1 MQCHKDGEY
10 MTFLIVLG
18 SHRSGTSALTGVLV
32 SLGFTAGRRL
42 MPPNQFNER
51 GYFEDVSVSQCNEAL
66 LQKLGRSWRDERLL
80 PLGWA
85 TSGHA
90 IEGSAALGRSL
101 REGFDLSAHCV
112 LKDPRLCRLLPVV
125 ERAFGLYEVAPKY
138 VISLRTP
145 YAVVPSL
152 TRRDGIAPSRAALL
166 YLAYL
171 LEAERETRG
180 KPRVFVQY
188 ESLLADWR
196 TCVGTIAQ
204 ELKVPKLAIDALPPG
219 AIARAQAFLSP
230 ELNHAPQALAQY
242 GGEKPMQMA
251 LAVYECLC
259 TPGEHSTTLLD
270 ALYIE
275 WKQYL
280 EGIEPWL
287 SEAVAHEKLM
297 ESLPRLLWEGGDR
310 DTRVPQ
316 QSAFSFLLWAS
327 ASKEYCGENTKR
339 LTWQFNDDNQ
349 HRYVLPLCPD
359 PITGLRWD
367 ITECPAFCRI
377 NRLWIEDAT
386 GAIVWNWDTG
396 EALLAQPSPDLCL
409 LGVNDENVF
418 ELISIGMDPYG
429 VIQVPPTVLAQLKE
443 GWAVCADW
451 RAFVPTQGIKPVL
464 ARLMNLMDSL
474 SQTQRKLQGAQES
487 LDVLKRESANESQA
501 LRELQQQRNQV
512 RTEIIRAEAQIE
524 MLKELLLGD
533 S

>member
-1 MQCHKDGEY
+1 
-10 MTFLIVLG
+10 
-18 SHRSGTSALTGVLV
+18 
-32 SLGFTAGRRL
+32 
-42 MPPNQFNER
+42 
-51 GYFEDVSVSQCNEAL
+51 
-66 LQKLGRSWRDERLL
+66 
-80 PLGWA
+80 
-85 TSGHA
+85 
-90 IEGSAALGRSL
+90 
-101 REGFDLSAHCV
+101 
-112 LKDPRLCRLLPVV
+112 
-125 ERAFGLYEVAPKY
+125 
-138 VISLRTP
+138 
-145 YAVVPSL
+145 
-152 TRRDGIAPSRAALL
+152 
-166 YLAYL
+166 
-171 LEAERETRG
+171 
-180 KPRVFVQY
+180 
-188 ESLLADWR
+188 
-196 TCVGTIAQ
+196 
-204 ELKVPKLAIDALPPG
+204 
-219 AIARAQAFLSP
+219 
-230 ELNHAPQALAQY
+230 
-242 GGEKPMQMA
+242 
-251 LAVYECLC
+251 
-259 TPGEHSTTLLD
+259 
-270 ALYIE
+270 
-275 WKQYL
+275 
-280 EGIEPWL
+280 
-287 SEAVAHEKLM
+287 
-297 ESLPRLLWEGGDR
+297 
-310 DTRVPQ
+310 
-316 QSAFSFLLWAS
+316 
-327 ASKEYCGENTKR
+327 
-339 LTWQFNDDNQ
+339 
-349 HRYVLPLCPD
+349 VLPLCPD